1 MKIELKT
8 PTASIPDMLR
18 KFPDERVIT
27 YEDRNALLA
36 IKSFLASMR
45 EPVQAGVPTY
55 LFPQDIRLA
64 LAQAVN
70 DAVVGLINTK
80 LTGKVDGRR
89 LDPALA
95 AEREAKKRALL
106 DVQGFKGRI
115 SALGDT
121 LATFAMLAKRMQ
133 LSGTAL
139 RQEKLPSMM
148 ALVIDAVMDLQL
160 AAKGGAQ
167 SFDTDTNEMVQ
178 QTLPRFEALVTRW
191 MHIEQLSNEFDPPKS
206 EFFINWQ
213 ATLRSLS
220 RDATERIRQLKG

>member
-18 KFPDERVIT
+18 KLDAQRITSNDIETLAVIRNFLT
-27 YEDRNALLA
+27 ELREPLSANAL
-36 IKSFLASMR
+36 
-45 EPVQAGVPTY
+45 TY
-55 LFPQDIRLA
+55 LFPQEIRAA
-64 LAQAVN
+64 LAQAVS
-70 DAVVGLINTK
+70 DAVVGVINTK
-80 LTGKVDGRR
+80 ITGKVDGRR

-95 AEREAKKRALL
+95 AEREAKRRALL

-133 LSGTAL
+133 LTGTAL

-148 ALVIDAVMDLQL
+148 ALVIDAVMDLQA

-167 SFDTDTNEMVQ
+167 SFDTDTKEMVE

-220 RDATERIRQLKG
+220 RDATERIRHLKG

>member
-18 KFPDERVIT
+18 KLDAQRITSNDIETLAVIRNFLT
-27 YEDRNALLA
+27 ELREPLSANAL
-36 IKSFLASMR
+36 
-45 EPVQAGVPTY
+45 TY
-55 LFPQDIRLA
+55 LFPQEIRAA
-64 LAQAVN
+64 LAQAVS
-70 DAVVGLINTK
+70 DAVVGVINTK

-95 AEREAKKRALL
+95 AEREAKRRALL

-148 ALVIDAVMDLQL
+148 TTVIEAAMELQA

-167 SFDTDTNEMVQ
+167 SFDTDTKEMVE

-220 RDATERIRQLKG
+220 RDATERIRALKA